1 MAYVIAD
8 GTVVSVFYNGLGARI
23 EERFTLRSGEEGK
36 KSYTLF
42 AESPHGLNE
51 GDFVKAKG
59 TLSVKTREYEDKN
72 GETRTAA
79 DVVINGT
86 AEVQT
91 PADDGDTPY

>member
-1 MAYVIAD
+1 MAFIAVD

-23 EERFTLRSGEEGK
+23 EERFTLRGGEEGK

-42 AESPHGLNE
+42 TESPHGLSE

-59 TLSVKTREYEDKN
+59 TLSVKTREYEDRN
-72 GETRTAA
+72 GQTRTAA

-91 PADDGDTPY
+91 PADDADVPY